1 MLRFHPLAR
10 VEYVEAIVYLEQRRE
25 GYGER
30 FEAEVDAVLDR
41 VQRFPQ
47 SGAKVTGFPP
57 EVDIRAFPLRVF
69 RYTLMVGFEGDSA
82 VVYAVAHQH
91 RRPGYWRDRTGA
103 I

>member
-1 MLRFHPLAR
+1 MQLRFHPLAR

-41 VQRFPQ
+41 IRQFPR
-47 SGAKVTGFPP
+47 SGARVPDLP
-57 EVDIRAFPLRVF
+57 AEADVRAFPLHVF
-69 RYTLMVGFEGDSA
+69 RYTLMVSFESDSA

-91 RRPGYWRDRTGA
+91 RRPDYWKSRV
-103 I
+103 